1 MWTPTDVNTAPD
13 RIIFNAA
20 SGSPRTDVNTAPDR
34 IIFNAASGSPR
45 RGEMTSAEYRDVLGG
60 AKRIIVSQLADSGS
74 VQIGFRWR
82 SVPVTQL
89 LLLAGPEHG
98 RTIPLADMRVA

>member
-1 MWTPTDVNTAPD
+1 VWTPTDVNTAPD

-20 SGSPRTDVNTAPDR
+20 SG
-34 IIFNAASGSPR
+34 

-82 SVPVTQL
+82 SVPVTRTLNLQGVVHARHTSKTPEQARGCITE
-89 LLLAGPEHG
+89 LAF
-98 RTIPLADMRVA
+98 T

>member
-1 MWTPTDVNTAPD
+1 MMMNSNEPASDETKAPTAVA
-13 RIIFNAA
+13 
-20 SGSPRTDVNTAPDR
+20 TDPVGQ
-34 IIFNAASGSPR
+34 FLSSPR

-82 SVPVTQL
+82 SVPVTRTLNLQGVVHARHTSKTPEQARGCITE
-89 LLLAGPEHG
+89 LAF
-98 RTIPLADMRVA
+98 T